1 MGKVSQVSQ
10 PYSPSATVYSTT
22 YTYDALGRTTKTQL
36 PDGSATSYLYQG
48 NTVQVTDAASNSKTF
63 TMDPFGN
70 LLTVQ
75 ETDPAIPGMVTTTY
89 AYDVLNH
96 LISVSM
102 PRGTVTQTRTFNYNI
117 YGTGVTAF
125 LQSAT
130 NPENG
135 MVAYNLNYAQD
146 LIG

>member
-1 MGKVSQVSQ
+1 
-10 PYSPSATVYSTT
+10 
-22 YTYDALGRTTKTQL
+22 
-36 PDGSATSYLYQG
+36 
-48 NTVQVTDAASNSKTF
+48 
-63 TMDPFGN
+63 
-70 LLTVQ
+70 
-75 ETDPAIPGMVTTTY
+75 MVTTTY